1 MVSWFR
7 RSRRTPGAHVTPT
20 GRARQAAERTA
31 RAEASLRETEQ
42 KIHQIAADVRSD
54 LKGSS

>member
-1 MVSWFR
+1 MSWFR
-7 RSRRTPGAHVTPT
+7 RSRRTARAHVKPT
-20 GRARQAAERTA
+20 WRERQAAERTA

-42 KIHQIAADVRSD
+42 RIHQLADEVRSD

>member
-1 MVSWFR
+1 MSWFR
-7 RSRRTPGAHVTPT
+7 RSRRAARTHAEPT
-20 GRARQAAERTA
+20 WRERQAAERTA

-42 KIHQIAADVRSD
+42 RIHQLADEVRSD